1 MGALWVLVACTLYSG
16 EEPPEPGVQASVQA
30 WLAVPKGWLNI
41 TRGSQPFTAT
51 HADLG
56 SDIHLDPDV
65 APVLETR
72 MRLSGSHGLGIAFAQ
87 IDAEGTGPVDESFT
101 YHGDVFDAGR
111 QVKTELDFLLLQ
123 GDYQYT
129 FNPGDDLEVTAHA
142 GARYWAFSGRLKTV
156 DAGPALTTQ
165 RAFDSAFWMA
175 GLDLA
180 WKAASGCELR
190 ASAAGGYERS
200 SQYFW
205 KAEGDALLRL
215 AGPLSLTAGCRI
227 DVIRFHQS
235 TNQSNLKFFGP
246 TLGIEI
252 AF

>member
-1 MGALWVLVACTLYSG
+1 MGALWVLVTWSLLSG
-16 EEPPEPGVQASVQA
+16 DPPEPGVEGSLQA
-30 WLAVPKGWLNI
+30 WLAVPKGWLHI

-65 APVLETR
+65 APVIETR
-72 MRLSGSHGLGIAFAQ
+72 MKLSGSQGLGIGVAQ
-87 IDAEGTGPVDESFT
+87 IDAEGTGAVDESFT

-111 QVKTELDFLLLQ
+111 RVKTELDFLLLH
-123 GDYQYT
+123 GDYQFT
-129 FNPGDDLEVTAHA
+129 VNPGDDLQVTVHA
-142 GARYWAFSGRLKTV
+142 GAQYWSFSGRLKTV
-156 DAGPALTTQ
+156 DAGPSLTTQ
-165 RAFDSAFWMA
+165 RAFDSGFWMA
-175 GLDLA
+175 GLDLS
-180 WKAASGCELR
+180 WKAANGLDLR

-215 AGPLSLTAGCRI
+215 AGPVSLTLGCRI
-227 DVIRFHQS
+227 DVIRFRQS

-246 TLGIEI
+246 TLGVDV

>member
-1 MGALWVLVACTLYSG
+1 MGALWVLVSWSLLSG

-65 APVLETR
+65 APVVDTR
-72 MRLSGSHGLGIAFAQ
+72 IRLSGSHGLGIGFAQ
-87 IDAEGTGPVDESFT
+87 VDAEGTGDVDESFT

-111 QVKTELDFLLLQ
+111 RVNTELDFLLLW
-123 GDYQYT
+123 GDYQFT

-142 GARYWAFSGRLKTV
+142 GAEYWAFSGRVKTV
-156 DAGPALTTQ
+156 DTGPALTTQ
-165 RAFDSAFWMA
+165 RSFDSAFWMA
-175 GLDLA
+175 GLDLS
-180 WKAASGCELR
+180 WKAASGVELR

-205 KAEGDALLRL
+205 KAEGDVRLRL

-227 DVIRFHQS
+227 DVIRFRQS
-235 TNQSNLKFFGP
+235 TNQSNLQFFGP
-246 TLGIEI
+246 TLGVDV